1 MRSYVLS
8 GLMLAL
14 AGGGLLLPLEGAA
27 QSVTATRAQAEA
39 SMMLTGTI
47 DISPT
52 GSVEAF
58 RLRDE
63 AKVEAYLRDFVQKQ
77 VAQWCF
83 EPIMRDG
90 VAVPAR
96 TPVSLRLVARSTPE
110 RGMEVELR
118 SASFRNYDATAS
130 SEVVYDNMTPPR
142 YPRDVFNRGG
152 AGEVLLLIQVGRDGS
167 VANIAAEQV
176 NLYMVG
182 LPKEMERVR
191 DRLAKASIDA
201 ARRWS
206 FRPPTTGEHVDE
218 PSWTVRVP
226 VTFRIT
232 HGGGVPD
239 TYGRWQAYIPGPRQ
253 KPSWD
258 VGSAA
263 DDASAD
269 ALPEG
274 GVYMAGVDKGPK
286 LLTPLGG

>member
-1 MRSYVLS
+1 
-8 GLMLAL
+8 MLAL
-14 AGGGLLLPLEGAA
+14 GAGGSLLPAPSAA
-27 QSVTATRAQAEA
+27 QSARATRAQAEA
-39 SMMLTGTI
+39 SMVLTGTI

-58 RLRDE
+58 TLRDE
-63 AKVEAYLRDFVQKQ
+63 AKVEAYLQEFVRKN
-77 VAQWCF
+77 VAQWRF
-83 EPIMRDG
+83 EPVMRDG

-96 TPVSLRLVARSTPE
+96 TPVNLRLVASKTE
-110 RGMEVELR
+110 EKGMQVELR
-118 SASFRNYDATAS
+118 SASFRAYDSSATDD
-130 SEVVYDNMTPPR
+130 VVYEKMTPPR
-142 YPRDVFNRGG
+142 YPSDVFQRNG

-167 VANIAAEQV
+167 VANVAAEQV

-182 LPKEMERVR
+182 LPKEMERTR
-191 DRLAKASIDA
+191 DRLAKVSIDA
-201 ARRWS
+201 ARRWT
-206 FRPPTTGEHVDE
+206 FRPPTTGEFVDE

-226 VTFRIT
+226 VTFRISYD
-232 HGGGVPD
+232 GGIPD

-274 GVYMAGVDKGPK
+274 GVYMAGIDKGPR

>member
-1 MRSYVLS
+1 
-8 GLMLAL
+8 MLAL
-14 AGGGLLLPLEGAA
+14 GTGGLLLPLESAA
-27 QSVTATRAQAEA
+27 QSATATRAQAEA
-39 SMMLTGTI
+39 SMVLTGTI

-58 RLRDE
+58 TLRDD
-63 AKVEAYLRDFVQKQ
+63 AKVEAYLQEFLQKN
-77 VAQWCF
+77 VAQWRF
-83 EPIMRDG
+83 EPVMRDG

-96 TPVSLRLVARSTPE
+96 TPVSLRLVARSTE
-110 RGMEVELR
+110 EKGMQVELR
-118 SASFRNYDATAS
+118 SASFRAYDSTATDD
-130 SEVVYDNMTPPR
+130 VVYDNMTPPR
-142 YPRDVFNRGG
+142 YPRDVFDRGG

-167 VANIAAEQV
+167 VVNIAAEQV

-226 VTFRIT
+226 VTFRISY
-232 HGGGVPD
+232 GGGVPD

-263 DDASAD
+263 DDAFAD

-274 GVYMAGVDKGPK
+274 GVYMAGIDKGPR